1 MSQTPIA
8 ILEKPV
14 IADKMMA
21 AVLPLYRG
29 DVEMAKVLVASE
41 RSEFARTLNLI
52 KPEDL
57 AQIPEMEIAR
67 VAISS
72 VATGLSW
79 AQEERNFYLTTRNQ
93 KVGNGWVKT
102 LELAISHYGETSL
115 RIKQGIIKYLNG
127 PYCVYEGDRVENL
140 NPAKGTLDH
149 VKAQPANPKAKVIAV
164 YVMVVMPDGRQ
175 LLKYFDQS
183 DFERWAGYSRKQN
196 TPNDSTKVVVGKE
209 YANTLY
215 FSYNGGIDPGFA
227 MAKCIKH
234 AYKGLPKCKTFG
246 LGLQQDPD
254 DAPHTPVYDAES
266 EVVPDDTPSTPTQEA
281 KVVQPENELGF

>member
-1 MSQTPIA
+1 MQETPIT
-8 ILEKPV
+8 ILEKPA

-41 RSEFARTLNLI
+41 RSEFARTLSLI

-57 AQIPEMEIAR
+57 AQVPQMEIAR

-79 AQEERNFYLTTRNQ
+79 AAEERNYYLTTRNQ
-93 KVGNGWVKT
+93 KVGNSWVKN

-127 PYCVYEGDRVENL
+127 PYCVFEGDKIENL

-149 VKAQPANPKAKVIAV
+149 IKAQPADTKAKVIGV
-164 YVMVVMPDGRQ
+164 YVLVVMPDGRQ

-183 DFERWAGYSRKQN
+183 DFERWAGFSRKQN
-196 TPNDSTKVVVGKE
+196 TPSDSTKVVTGKE
-209 YANTLY
+209 YANSLY

-254 DAPHTPVYDAES
+254 ETPHQMVFDADS
-266 EVVPDDTPSTPTQEA
+266 EVMPDTTPATATQEA
-281 KVVQPENELGF
+281 QIVKPENDLGF